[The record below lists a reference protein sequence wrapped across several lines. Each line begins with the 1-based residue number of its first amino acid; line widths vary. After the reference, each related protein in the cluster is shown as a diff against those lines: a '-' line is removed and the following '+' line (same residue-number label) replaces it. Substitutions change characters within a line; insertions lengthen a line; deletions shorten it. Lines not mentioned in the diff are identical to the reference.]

1 MVEQIEEWDSVDTAV
16 VGMAAR
22 MRQLGADAVERLV
35 LLLARDQLLPLL
47 KALNP
52 MSGNRQSASALQRQ
66 PSGPGTPGRALPSA
80 QEAELTNA
88 IRRLSALC
96 HSLLAAM
103 PSLSHPQALPCVRPL
118 ALALYQPLVACAF
131 AGVAAEQMPQDPA
144 NIIQPTDPAADPAA
158 TDAAASADEEK
169 PLATVAA
176 VLSENDLEFATLLAA
191 VEAAEQ
197 GVVASDLK
205 GAGPFTVFAP
215 NNEAFKK
222 FFKDSDYTPKKLLA
236 DPELG
241 DILRRHVIAG
251 EVTAADALAM
261 DLPVEVP
268 TLDGESAIKIDKTV
282 DGELLVA
289 GNKVVSPDLKASN
302 GVVHGID
309 GVIVDVAPAGAEDEG
324 AEDPEN

>member
-1 MVEQIEEWDSVDTAV
+1 MPRFV
-16 VGMAAR
+16 R
-22 MRQLGADAVERLV
+22 P
-35 LLLARDQLLPLL
+35 LLLAT
-47 KALNP
+47 A
-52 MSGNRQSASALQRQ
+52 
-66 PSGPGTPGRALPSA
+66 
-80 QEAELTNA
+80 
-88 IRRLSALC
+88 
-96 HSLLAAM
+96 
-103 PSLSHPQALPCVRPL
+103 
-118 ALALYQPLVACAF
+118 LVACAF

-144 NIIQPTDPAADPAA
+144 NIIQPTDPAAAPAA
-158 TDAAASADEEK
+158 TDAAASADEEE

-191 VEAAEQ
+191 VQAAEQ
-197 GVVASDLK
+197 GVVASDLE

-222 FFKDSDYTPKKLLA
+222 FFQDSDYTPKKLLA

-241 DILRRHVIAG
+241 AILRRHVIAG

-261 DLPVEVP
+261 DLPAEVP

-309 GVIVDVAPAGAEDEG
+309 GVIVDVVPAGKEDAG